1 MLESI
6 SAGSSRL
13 TIRRNIS
20 RPPES
25 EIKIMKRSG
34 ETVLGALRHW
44 RAHLRGNGAARKYS
58 GDELPLRS
66 ELFSSDQMKQHGKVL
81 AGSHKL
87 GLAGAPDRLLTRLAE
102 NERVLIGACNLPP
115 EAVRANRRISPGGL
129 SGTAPMTGRTK

>member
-1 MLESI
+1 LQVNSRTLRES
-6 SAGSSRL
+6 L
-13 TIRRNIS
+13 IRW
-20 RPPES
+20 
-25 EIKIMKRSG
+25 
-34 ETVLGALRHW
+34 GAR
-44 RAHLRGNGAARKYS
+44 LRGNIPAQKFAGT
-58 GDELPLRS
+58 EPPLRS